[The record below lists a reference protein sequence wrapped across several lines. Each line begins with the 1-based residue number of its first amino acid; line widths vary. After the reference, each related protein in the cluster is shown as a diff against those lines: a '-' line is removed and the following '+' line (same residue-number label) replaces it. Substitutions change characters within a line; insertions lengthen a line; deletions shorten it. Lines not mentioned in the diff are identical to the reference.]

1 MRFPRPISLFR
12 SSLLFWA
19 FLLVPTWSGAARASS
34 APSVVADSSAR
45 GPSAER
51 RVAPREP
58 RPEKEKSDSA
68 QPQAAGASGEPA
80 VLERQIHSRFALL
93 NDCPVE
99 VARHQRIAPAA
110 LKARRLTLRWTI
122 LPNGRVA
129 DTAVVATSPVDGRV
143 MDCVKRQ
150 MSLWSFTHPDGP
162 MRIERPFTFSGG
174 AQRKP

>member
-1 MRFPRPISLFR
+1 MKVPHPISLFVG
-12 SSLLFWA
+12 SLLS
-19 FLLVPTWSGAARASS
+19 LTPGGSGAARASS
-34 APSVVADSSAR
+34 APSVVADSSPR
-45 GPSAER
+45 REPSAER

-68 QPQAAGASGEPA
+68 QPQAPGTSGEPA

-99 VARHQRIAPAA
+99 VARHQRISPAA